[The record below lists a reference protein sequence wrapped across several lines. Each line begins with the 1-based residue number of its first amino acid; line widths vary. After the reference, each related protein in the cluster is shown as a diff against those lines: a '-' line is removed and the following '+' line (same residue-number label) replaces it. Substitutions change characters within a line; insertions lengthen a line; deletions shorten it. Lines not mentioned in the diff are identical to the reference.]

1 MVDFIPNVMPWIWTG
16 ILVIC
21 IVIECFTFSL
31 TTIWAALASVPL
43 IFISRTSLSLQV
55 QILIFAV
62 ITLLLI
68 IGTRPLALK
77 LLRKEKNENINN
89 LEGQKVIVT
98 KKITATE
105 KGEAKASNG
114 VIWTAKSNNS
124 SEIEKD
130 SFARFGKKQN
140 KRSQRAFKR
149 QNLS

>member
-62 ITLLLI
+62 ITVKSAVF
-68 IGTRPLALK
+68 TLK
-77 LLRKEKNENINN
+77 FAVFTLKFAVIYPGGNIFY
-89 LEGQKVIVT
+89 LFWCW
-98 KKITATE
+98 
-105 KGEAKASNG
+105 
-114 VIWTAKSNNS
+114 IW
-124 SEIEKD
+124 IY
-130 SFARFGKKQN
+130 
-140 KRSQRAFKR
+140 
-149 QNLS
+149 

>member
-105 KGEAKASNG
+105 KGEARASNG

-130 SFARFGKKQN
+130 SVCRILKIEGN
-140 KRSQRAFKR
+140 T
-149 QNLS
+149 LIVELI

>member
-1 MVDFIPNVMPWIWTG
+1 MVDFIPNVMPWVWLG

-43 IFISRTSLSLQV
+43 IFISRTSISLQV
-55 QILIFAV
+55 QILIFAI

-77 LLRKEKNENINN
+77 LLRKEKNGNINN
-89 LEGQKVIVT
+89 LAGQKVVIT

-105 KGEAKASNG
+105 KGEARASNG
-114 VIWTAKSNNS
+114 VIWTAKSNDS

-130 SFARFGKKQN
+130 SVCRILKVEGNTLIVELWKH
-140 KRSQRAFKR
+140 
-149 QNLS
+149 

>member
-1 MVDFIPNVMPWIWTG
+1 MVDFIPNIMPWIWTG

-130 SFARFGKKQN
+130 SVCRILKIEGN
-140 KRSQRAFKR
+140 T
-149 QNLS
+149 LIVELI